1 MKRLFD
7 TATLLTYP
15 DTPGIYCFYA
25 STGELLYVG
34 KSKGLRSRI
43 RAHFAAR
50 RERRMMLRV
59 QRIEIQETAG
69 ELGALLLESKLIKE
83 LKPSYNR
90 ASRQRRRIIVA
101 LKSLNKQGYAVITL
115 KAIDYF
121 SIDAS
126 TPVLGIFKHRTQAS
140 EYMAE
145 AAKAYRLCPKLLK
158 LERSQRYCFSYHLG
172 RCGGACMGEEDP
184 VSYNARLEQAF
195 EARRIKAWPFKGAV
209 TFEETSPDKRKRE
222 LFLLDNWC
230 LLGSFSMID
239 GELVPAIKTQHRFDF
254 DSYKILYSFLTDEK
268 NRDSI
273 VLPGKEQVRSLI
285 LKVSTSKGQ
294 D

>member
-1 MKRLFD
+1 MKRLFN
-7 TATLLTYP
+7 TVSLSSYP
-15 DTPGIYCFYA
+15 DTPGIYCFYGIN
-25 STGELLYVG
+25 GELLYVG

-43 RAHFAAR
+43 RAHFATP
-50 RERRMMLRV
+50 RERTMMRRV
-59 QRIEIQETAG
+59 HRIEIQETAG

-83 LKPSYNR
+83 LKPFHNR

-126 TPVLGIFKHRTQAS
+126 TPVLGIFKHRTQAA

-145 AAKAYRLCPKLLK
+145 AAKSYRLCPKLLK

-172 RCGGACMGEEDP
+172 RCDGACMGEEDP
-184 VSYNARLEQAF
+184 ALYNTRLEQAF
-195 EARRIKAWPFKGAV
+195 EARRIKAWPFQGAV
-209 TFEETSPDKRKRE
+209 AYEESSPDKQKRE
-222 LFLLDNWC
+222 VFLLDNWC
-230 LLGSFSMID
+230 LLGSYSMVD

-268 NRDSI
+268 NRNSI
-273 VLPGKEQVRSLI
+273 ALPGKEQVHAL
-285 LKVSTSKGQ
+285 LQKVRIAKTQ
-294 D
+294 N